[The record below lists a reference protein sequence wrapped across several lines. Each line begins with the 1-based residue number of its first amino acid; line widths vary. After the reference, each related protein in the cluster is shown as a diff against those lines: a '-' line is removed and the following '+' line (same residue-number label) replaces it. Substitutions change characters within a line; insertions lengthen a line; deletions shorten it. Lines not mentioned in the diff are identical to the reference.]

1 MLFIC
6 IVGGYIFFRIEF
18 GVLLEFFLYFDIV
31 SEKLRKKIWEGKDV
45 NMVELLIFKFEL
57 DKLNNIIMNL
67 IK

>member
-31 SEKLRKKIWEGKDV
+31 SEKLRKK
-45 NMVELLIFKFEL
+45 NMGGERCEYGRIVDF
-57 DKLNNIIMNL
+57 
-67 IK
+67 